1 MIDKIEL
8 FENTKISKAVWNLA
22 LPTILSM
29 VVIII
34 YNIADTYF
42 IGQTN
47 NTSMV
52 AAISL
57 SMPLF
62 LLFNAIG
69 NLFGTG
75 GSTTISRNLGEKRE
89 ARAKKVSSFSYWCSL
104 LSGIIFGAAILLLR
118 NNIVSLLGANGDTK
132 EFVFQYIS
140 ILALGAPLIILSFA
154 SGIILRSEG
163 ASKQSMI
170 GSIIGT
176 ITNIILDPILILHF
190 NLGVEGAAI
199 ATVVGNAF
207 STIYYTQYIIRKSSY
222 LSIKFSDFSGKDK
235 ILINVVSIGLAGSIA
250 DAMMS
255 FVNILYNNFLSSY
268 GTAAI
273 AAAGISLKGSFI
285 LAMIIIGLA
294 TGAQPLI
301 GYNFGSKNT
310 KRLKD
315 SINYTLK
322 MGIIIGTLISIIL
335 IIFARPFV
343 SSFIDD
349 SEVIRIGTSMLR
361 ILNSSGCILIFNFIP
376 MIALQAFGKVKASLF
391 LSIARQGIIFVPTA
405 IIANNLFKLN
415 GLMWSQPIA
424 DFATFIIG
432 SILLYSE
439 LNKIIKEEKDREII
453 A

>member
-1 MIDKIEL
+1 
-8 FENTKISKAVWNLA
+8 
-22 LPTILSM
+22 
-29 VVIII
+29 
-34 YNIADTYF
+34 
-42 IGQTN
+42 
-47 NTSMV
+47 
-52 AAISL
+52 
-57 SMPLF
+57 
-62 LLFNAIG
+62 
-69 NLFGTG
+69 
-75 GSTTISRNLGEKRE
+75 
-89 ARAKKVSSFSYWCSL
+89 
-104 LSGIIFGAAILLLR
+104 
-118 NNIVSLLGANGDTK
+118 
-132 EFVFQYIS
+132 
-140 ILALGAPLIILSFA
+140 
-154 SGIILRSEG
+154 
-163 ASKQSMI
+163 MI

-199 ATVVGNAF
+199 ATVVGNTF

-235 ILINVVSIGLAGSIA
+235 IFVNVVSIGLAGSIA

-255 FVNILYNNFLSSY
+255 FVNIIYNNFLSAY

-273 AAAGISLKGSFI
+273 AAAGIALKGSFI
-285 LAMIIIGLA
+285 LVMIIIGLA

-301 GYNFGSKNT
+301 GYNFGSKNI

-335 IIFARPFV
+335 IIFAKPFV

-361 ILNSSGCILIFNFIP
+361 ILNASGCILVFNFIP

-405 IIANNLFKLN
+405 IIANKLFKLN
-415 GLMWSQPIA
+415 GLMWSQSIA

-439 LNKIIKEEKDREII
+439 LNKIIKEEKERAII